1 MKEPHTDLQVGAK
14 KVLVVLPNWVGDVVL
29 ATPTLKALRKC
40 FDSAHIAYLM
50 RPYVGELLEPCPWCD
65 SVFHWPQSRSK
76 AGRQHEFLVL
86 AGRLRK
92 ERFDLAVLLAN
103 SFRSALLARL
113 SGISRRV
120 GYDRDGRGL
129 LLTDR
134 LLPHRKDGKY
144 VPVSMVRYYA
154 GLARYLNCE
163 VDENDLSLPLRPE
176 DEQAAASLISWCGIG
191 PDEKVVLMN
200 PGAKYGSAKCWLP
213 ERFAEVAR
221 HLSRSGAVR
230 VMVVCAPEEA
240 EVARRIEQLAGDAVV
255 ALADKPV
262 GLGLL
267 KGLIK
272 RCDLLITN
280 DTGPRHIAKAFRKPV
295 VTIFGP
301 TDPRWTETDYDL
313 ERKVSVPVECGPCML
328 KRCPLDHRCMQL
340 VTADMVANAAAE
352 LLAVGTGEKSDATV
366 A

>member
-1 MKEPHTDLQVGAK
+1 M
-14 KVLVVLPNWVGDVVL
+14 
-29 ATPTLKALRKC
+29 
-40 FDSAHIAYLM
+40 S
-50 RPYVGELLEPCPWCD
+50 ELLEPCPWCD

-103 SFRSALLARL
+103 SFRSALVARL

-191 PDEKVVLMN
+191 PGEKAV
-200 PGAKYGSAKCWLP
+200 
-213 ERFAEVAR
+213 E
-221 HLSRSGAVR
+221 GAVTNTIAGIEEP
-230 VMVVCAPEEA
+230 APLSSVLLSSLEQA
-240 EVARRIEQLAGDAVV
+240 LDSKPQAIEQAFLISPQKEPG
-255 ALADKPV
+255 PV
-262 GLGLL
+262 GNE
-267 KGLIK
+267 
-272 RCDLLITN
+272 IT
-280 DTGPRHIAKAFRKPV
+280 F
-295 VTIFGP
+295 
-301 TDPRWTETDYDL
+301 
-313 ERKVSVPVECGPCML
+313 
-328 KRCPLDHRCMQL
+328 
-340 VTADMVANAAAE
+340 
-352 LLAVGTGEKSDATV
+352 
-366 A
+366 